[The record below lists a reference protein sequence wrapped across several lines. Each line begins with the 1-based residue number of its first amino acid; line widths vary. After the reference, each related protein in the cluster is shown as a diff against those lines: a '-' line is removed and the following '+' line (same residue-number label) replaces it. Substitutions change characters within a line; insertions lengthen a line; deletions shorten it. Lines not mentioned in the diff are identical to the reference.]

1 VPVEVSKVEAASLA
15 QRYLGGL
22 HSKKEP
28 PMLHKLFMTLWTE
41 RCVKTSI
48 PRSMHNS
55 VVKYLD
61 STSLGGHHSGMES
74 ILHLYSFNTLGLLCV
89 GGSYSQ
95 GEV

>member
-1 VPVEVSKVEAASLA
+1 VPVEGSKVEAASLA

-28 PMLHKLFMTLWTE
+28 PTLHKNFMTLWTE

-48 PRSMHNS
+48 SRFMHNS
-55 VVKYLD
+55 LD
-61 STSLGGHHSGMES
+61 MTSLSGHHSGMES
-74 ILHLYSFNTLGLLCV
+74 ISHLCSFNTLGLSYV

-95 GEV
+95 EEI